1 MSSDIDTT
9 DFLISASHTDL
20 NGYIVIYFNTTV
32 VNYQVFIHKDRFKE
46 FEALEGLRLYTEYP
60 NEDPTKYFEF
70 VNINVSENTEYQLS
84 ISKLYVHSEGNLNN
98 RNQMLNILRSVVLGM
113 GNIVKNLRIDRVC
126 TMLVRYD
133 FNELRDKLK
142 LQNDIDSTKCIAKN
156 SVKIANLVD
165 IQLAEYIKKF
175 KPDYSVISDVIHS
188 DYNDRIQEISEAIK
202 ETNLQND
209 LVEHDKLNV
218 LHSRQDRLAKLI
230 FNNLLHLVR
239 TIQLDFNNINIPNF
253 VRGYNLLSLETSV
266 VYSCIAFNNYLRYY
280 PLHSFRLD
288 FVDGNY
294 IEKYSPLN
302 VKTRITL
309 GDVDNDAKF
318 NLAVR
323 LGTPTKMNY
332 IIFKFNKA
340 NPRQI
345 EFLHML
351 RKINGNKRESSLI
364 LKEKLLELVMTE
376 LSKTFL

>member
-1 MSSDIDTT
+1 M
-9 DFLISASHTDL
+9 
-20 NGYIVIYFNTTV
+20 
-32 VNYQVFIHKDRFKE
+32 
-46 FEALEGLRLYTEYP
+46 
-60 NEDPTKYFEF
+60 
-70 VNINVSENTEYQLS
+70 
-84 ISKLYVHSEGNLNN
+84 
-98 RNQMLNILRSVVLGM
+98 
-113 GNIVKNLRIDRVC
+113 
-126 TMLVRYD
+126 
-133 FNELRDKLK
+133 
-142 LQNDIDSTKCIAKN
+142 
-156 SVKIANLVD
+156 
-165 IQLAEYIKKF
+165 
-175 KPDYSVISDVIHS
+175 
-188 DYNDRIQEISEAIK
+188 
-202 ETNLQND
+202 
-209 LVEHDKLNV
+209 
-218 LHSRQDRLAKLI
+218 
-230 FNNLLHLVR
+230 
-239 TIQLDFNNINIPNF
+239 
-253 VRGYNLLSLETSV
+253 
-266 VYSCIAFNNYLRYY
+266 
-280 PLHSFRLD
+280 D